1 MSRSARSPRGVD
13 VDNELVGLLGFLG
26 MLVLIALRVPVA
38 IAMITVAL
46 IGYSYIVTP
55 DAALARMGADAF
67 RSASLYS
74 LSVIPF
80 FIFMGMLLAN
90 AQLGRD
96 VYVSLNRFLWR
107 MRGGLSIAT
116 IGASTLFASVS
127 GSSVASASTMSRVAV
142 PEMQRYG
149 YDDGLSAASTAVG
162 GTLGALIPPSAL
174 LVLYGVLSQERIGAV
189 LIAGIVPGVMTASLL
204 MLTAYLLVRR
214 RPHLAPNMA
223 ERPDIS
229 VPDAISLIWPVP
241 VIFAVSMGGL
251 YAGIFTPTES
261 GAAGAFLALAY
272 GVITRRLDRRNFAS
286 SVSETIKVSAVIF
299 LLMIAGQMFG
309 FFLAV
314 TRIPMWLGA
323 TVADIGLAPWLVIG
337 LIFLVYFLLGAVM
350 DEIAILVIMTPMMYP
365 VIIDLGYDGVWFGVL
380 TIMMLL
386 TGLLTPPIGMI
397 TFVVSGLTGIALGKV
412 FRGLTPFWFT
422 LCIAIVLVIAFPAIA
437 TWLPELM
444 R

>member
-1 MSRSARSPRGVD
+1 VA
-13 VDNELVGLLGFLG
+13 NELVGVFGFAVMLL
-26 MLVLIALRVPVA
+26 LIALRVPVA
-38 IAMITVAL
+38 VAMIGVAVV
-46 IGYSYIVTP
+46 GYAYIVSP
-55 DAALARMGADAF
+55 DAALARFGADAF
-67 RSASLYS
+67 RAASVYS

-80 FIFMGMLLAN
+80 FILMGMLLAN
-90 AQLGRD
+90 ANLGRD
-96 VYVSLNRFLWR
+96 VYRSLDRFLWR
-107 MRGGLSIAT
+107 VKGGLSVAT

-149 YDDGLSAASTAVG
+149 YDDGMSAASAAVG

-174 LVLYGVLSQERIGAV
+174 LVLYGVLTAEPIGQV
-189 LIAGIVPGVMTASLL
+189 LIAGFVPGVMTALLL

-214 RPHLAPNMA
+214 RPGLAPA
-223 ERPDIS
+223 EHKRPALTVLSS
-229 VPDAISLIWPVP
+229 VRLIWAVP
-241 VIFAVSMGGL
+241 VIFGVSMGGL
-251 YAGIFTPTES
+251 YFGVFTPTES

-272 GVITRRLDRRNFAS
+272 GVLTRRLDRAGFAS
-286 SVSETIKVSAVIF
+286 AVTETITVSAQIF

-309 FFLAV
+309 FFLTV
-314 TRIPMWLGA
+314 TRIPMWLGR
-323 TVADIGLAPWLVIG
+323 TVGDIDLAPWLVIG
-337 LIFLVYFLLGAVM
+337 VIFLIYFGLGAVM

-386 TGLLTPPIGMI
+386 TGLLTPPIGLI
-397 TFVVSGLTGIALGKV
+397 TFVVSGLTGIKIGKV

-422 LCIAIVLVIAFPAIA
+422 LVLAIVLVIVFPWLA
-437 TWLPELM
+437 TGLPEAM